1 MKKMAFI
8 LIAGGLTLVSCKK
21 DWTCECTT
29 NYSDGTASETHTRT
43 ITDHLSDA
51 QADCNSGDNSA
62 GGVTT
67 ECSLKS

>member
-1 MKKMAFI
+1 MAFI
-8 LIAGGLTLVSCKK
+8 LIAGGFTLVSCKK

-29 NYSDGTASETHTRT
+29 TYSDGTPSQTTTRT

-51 QADCNSGDNSA
+51 QADCNSGDSA
-62 GGVTT
+62 SGGVTE